1 MKELLAQE
9 DLDIKSDAQN
19 ILIEMIFQMGKNGVS
34 KFRNMIKALRGHN
47 YSLASSE
54 MLDSL
59 WAKQTPNRAKKLS
72 NLMKS
77 IET

>member
-34 KFRNMIKALRGHN
+34 KFRNMMKALRGHN

-72 NLMKS
+72 DLMKS

>member
-1 MKELLAQE
+1 
-9 DLDIKSDAQN
+9 
-19 ILIEMIFQMGKNGVS
+19 MGKNGVS
-34 KFRNMIKALRGHN
+34 KFRNMMKALRGHN

-59 WAKQTPNRAKKLS
+59 WARQTPNRAKKLS
-72 NLMKS
+72 DLMKS